1 MPSRMWTQRLRML
14 HTVFKRE
21 SYSTFVVLLWETDKR
36 KSLENIQ
43 GEAHQK
49 KDKTGKR
56 AVSSRIDPAYI
67 QNIGNWSGQ
76 LVHQLLIAT
85 GNSGKV
91 REYAELLSGIPF
103 ELVSLKDLG
112 ITHEV
117 DETGE
122 TFQENSWLKAS
133 EYAALSGLLTLADD
147 SGLEVDA
154 LGGDPGVRSARYGG
168 DACQGDEDRVNLLLK
183 NLEDVPWDKRTA
195 RFRCVIAVVE
205 SGGTAMT
212 QAEGS
217 VDGMIQYS
225 PQGVDGFGYDPVFFI
240 PSHYRTLAQ
249 ISLAEK
255 NQLSH
260 RGNAAKIVVES
271 LKNLITDS

>member
-1 MPSRMWTQRLRML
+1 
-14 HTVFKRE
+14 
-21 SYSTFVVLLWETDKR
+21 
-36 KSLENIQ
+36 
-43 GEAHQK
+43 
-49 KDKTGKR
+49 
-56 AVSSRIDPAYI
+56 
-67 QNIGNWSGQ
+67 

-91 REYAELLSGIPF
+91 REYAELLSGISF

-122 TFQENSWLKAS
+122 TFEENAWLKAS

-205 SGGTAMT
+205 SGGTAVT

-225 PQGVDGFGYDPVFFI
+225 PQGDDGFGYDPVFFI

>member
-1 MPSRMWTQRLRML
+1 
-14 HTVFKRE
+14 
-21 SYSTFVVLLWETDKR
+21 
-36 KSLENIQ
+36 
-43 GEAHQK
+43 
-49 KDKTGKR
+49 
-56 AVSSRIDPAYI
+56 
-67 QNIGNWSGQ
+67 

-91 REYAELLSGIPF
+91 REYAELLSGISF

-122 TFQENSWLKAS
+122 TFEENAWLKAS

-195 RFRCVIAVVE
+195 RFRCAIAVVG
-205 SGGTAMT
+205 SGGTAVT
-212 QAEGS
+212 QAKGS

-225 PQGVDGFGYDPVFFI
+225 PQGNDGFGYDPVFFI

-271 LKNLITDS
+271 LKKLITNS